1 MIWGG
6 GGGKIENEFI
16 FSAAMP
22 FEIELIFFN
31 KAIYFFRSNAFSN

>member
-22 FEIELIFFN
+22 FEI
-31 KAIYFFRSNAFSN
+31 YFLDCC